1 MPCDFAA
8 GSGLATLRVTE
19 IHEST
24 GPPMKPDLD
33 LAFEA
38 RATLAA
44 PLVLGPT
51 PEGARRV
58 IPITG
63 GTFSGT
69 DLRGTIVPGG
79 ADWQYQRADGVT
91 VLEAQYLLRTD
102 DGVLIQVNNHGL
114 RHGPED
120 VMKRVAAGEA
130 VDPSEYYFR
139 ASPSFSA
146 PAGRYEWLNRSIF
159 VCSGVRHANAVSLWV
174 YRVI

>member
-1 MPCDFAA
+1 
-8 GSGLATLRVTE
+8 
-19 IHEST
+19 
-24 GPPMKPDLD
+24 MKPELE

-51 PEGARRV
+51 PQGARRV

-63 GTFSGT
+63 GTFSGAAMQGVI
-69 DLRGTIVPGG
+69 LPGG
-79 ADWQYQRADGVT
+79 ADWQFQRADGVT
-91 VLEAQYLLRTD
+91 VLEARYLLRTD
-102 DGVLIQVNNHGL
+102 DDVLIQVSNYGL

-120 VMKRVAAGEA
+120 VMRRVAAGEA
-130 VDPSEYYFR
+130 VDPSAYYFR

-159 VCSGVRHANAVSLWV
+159 LCNGVRHASAVSLWI
-174 YRVI
+174 YRVC